1 MCSPIEQTPSGEVP
15 PKRSKESLA
24 FEITANTASTS
35 FVQENEMLSQLIV
48 EDLPNDG
55 VKIVF
60 MNQSGN
66 VTVRIPKDSQTKTL
80 VKNIHT
86 KQWREAFNEILKH
99 EEIEPE
105 LNKGITKLVSLEFDE
120 YLKSGSILEVRK
132 SGRARLFFE

>member
-1 MCSPIEQTPSGEVP
+1 MQDSSRSSNRVCKPCGRRTRNLGQCYHFVENATTTTSSPVKTSKGNLKTPDKASPLRRKLKSVRVSSPIEKTASGKVP

-60 MNQSGN
+60 MN
-66 VTVRIPKDSQTKTL
+66 
-80 VKNIHT
+80 
-86 KQWREAFNEILKH
+86 
-99 EEIEPE
+99 
-105 LNKGITKLVSLEFDE
+105 
-120 YLKSGSILEVRK
+120 
-132 SGRARLFFE
+132 